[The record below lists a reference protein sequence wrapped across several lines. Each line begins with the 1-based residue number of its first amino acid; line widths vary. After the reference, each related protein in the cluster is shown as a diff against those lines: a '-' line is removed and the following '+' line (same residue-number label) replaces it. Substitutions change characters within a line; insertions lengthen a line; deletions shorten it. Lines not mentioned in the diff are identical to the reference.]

1 MCKGIL
7 HVFYIPCN
15 IGCENFS
22 HFHKYK
28 MIFSFILLKGGGV
41 LIKYPVTFISNVND
55 VNRLHSVACK

>member
-28 MIFSFILLKGGGV
+28 MIFSFILLKGGGG
-41 LIKYPVTFISNVND
+41 
-55 VNRLHSVACK
+55 C